1 MKIVYSI
8 KQNTKLYLGMLVAT
22 LGLLGACSQS
32 NSKQRD
38 GDLEETKA
46 EPEAV
51 GMKMSGTL
59 IQELNPD
66 YGISLPAELHPY
78 EQVSVHAKVSGFV
91 KQIFA
96 NRGDYVKR
104 GQLLATLEAPELE
117 QQYLRDKSNEQKANN
132 DYVYAKQA
140 YDRLVDASNT
150 AGAVAAIELD
160 RAKSAMESAYSSYQA
175 AQAQTQHSSQLKEY
189 LRIVAPFDG
198 IITQRNVS
206 VGALSGASS
215 ETPIFLIA
223 QNDKLRLTLS
233 VPEKHASSVQP
244 SSVAS
249 FTVSSQPG
257 EKFEAKLSRSS
268 GMLSQ
273 GDRSLTLE
281 FDVDNSDGALQGGD
295 YAQVNLQLKRRKASL
310 WVDNNSILKSQS
322 GTYLLSVKD
331 GKLKKIAIHE
341 GVRLDSIT
349 EVFGTFAKGD
359 SVILKPSEEMNEG
372 PIDLANLTF

>member
-8 KQNTKLYLGMLVAT
+8 KQNTKLHLGMLVAT

-46 EPEAV
+46 QPEAV

-160 RAKSAMESAYSSYQA
+160 RAKRTMESAYSSYQA
-175 AQAQTQHSSQLKEY
+175 AQAQTQHSSQLKE
-189 LRIVAPFDG
+189 
-198 IITQRNVS
+198 
-206 VGALSGASS
+206 
-215 ETPIFLIA
+215 
-223 QNDKLRLTLS
+223 
-233 VPEKHASSVQP
+233 
-244 SSVAS
+244 
-249 FTVSSQPG
+249 
-257 EKFEAKLSRSS
+257 
-268 GMLSQ
+268 
-273 GDRSLTLE
+273 
-281 FDVDNSDGALQGGD
+281 
-295 YAQVNLQLKRRKASL
+295 
-310 WVDNNSILKSQS
+310 
-322 GTYLLSVKD
+322 
-331 GKLKKIAIHE
+331 
-341 GVRLDSIT
+341 
-349 EVFGTFAKGD
+349 
-359 SVILKPSEEMNEG
+359 
-372 PIDLANLTF
+372 